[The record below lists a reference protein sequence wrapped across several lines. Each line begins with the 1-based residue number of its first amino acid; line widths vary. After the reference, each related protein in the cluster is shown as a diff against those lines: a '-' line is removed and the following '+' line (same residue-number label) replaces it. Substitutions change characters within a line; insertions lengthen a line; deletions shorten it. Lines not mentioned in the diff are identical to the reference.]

1 MLKLYYS
8 ETCPYCRKVLSFFS
22 ENNINFERKDVSDP
36 ENYEEL
42 IKNGKVAQVPFLMD
56 TNNNEQMYESDVI
69 IDYVKNLK

>member
-42 IKNGKVAQVPFLMD
+42 IKSGKVAQVPFLLD

>member
-22 ENNINFERKDVSDP
+22 ENNINFERRDVSDP

-42 IKNGKVAQVPFLMD
+42 IENGKVAQVPFLMD

>member
-8 ETCPYCRKVLSFFS
+8 ETCPYCRKVLSFLS

>member
-8 ETCPYCRKVLSFFS
+8 ETCPYCRKVLSFLS

-42 IKNGKVAQVPFLMD
+42 IKYGKVAQVPFSLG
-56 TNNNEQMYESDVI
+56 TNINEQMHETDDMT
-69 IDYVKNLK
+69 DYVRILK

>member
-42 IKNGKVAQVPFLMD
+42 IKNGKVAQVPFLLD

>member
-42 IKNGKVAQVPFLMD
+42 IENGKVAQVPFLMD

>member
-22 ENNINFERKDVSDP
+22 ENNINFECKDVSDP